1 MDEASGR
8 AVVTTL
14 PALPASLRYQTA
26 PLSWAYGTTSERS
39 ADPLSINMMT
49 FNALG
54 LSGETLKGVLA
65 AGYASPT
72 PIQTAAIPVARSGRD
87 LIGCAQTGTGK
98 TAAFVLP
105 MLQRLSEAP
114 RSHNRRP
121 IRALVV
127 TPTREL
133 PLQVETAVRTY
144 GAFTR
149 LRSIAIFGGVGL
161 RPQIQKLRRGVDIVV
176 ATPGRLLDHMSRG
189 NIALSQVEILVLD
202 EADRMFD
209 MGFIND
215 IRKIVARTP
224 KSRQTL
230 LFSATMPKAIRALT
244 RSIQTDPAFIEIGE
258 RRNPA
263 ETVIQQVCRVA
274 SEAKMDLLYHVLQ
287 TEPAETVLVFSRT
300 KHRADRIVRK
310 LGKQG
315 FAATVMHSNRSQGQR
330 QRALEGFKNGTY
342 QILVATD
349 IAARGIDV
357 DGISHVINYDTPNQ
371 AEDYIHRIGRTGRA
385 EASGEAITFVTP
397 DEERYLRAIERHTGQ
412 RLTRKVYEGF
422 EGGGAPE
429 VDAPRAGGGQ
439 ADANRQGHLHRSRP
453 RGNRHHS
460 QPRGNRSRSRRRR

>member
-1 MDEASGR
+1 
-8 AVVTTL
+8 
-14 PALPASLRYQTA
+14 
-26 PLSWAYGTTSERS
+26 
-39 ADPLSINMMT
+39 MMT
-49 FNALG
+49 FNTLG

-65 AGYASPT
+65 AGYTSPT

-114 RSHNRRP
+114 RPRNGHP

-133 PLQVETAVRTY
+133 ALQVEAAVRTY
-144 GAFTR
+144 GTFTR
-149 LRSIAIFGGVGL
+149 FRSTAIFGGVGL
-161 RPQIQKLRRGVDIVV
+161 RPQLQKLRRGVDIVV
-176 ATPGRLLDHMSRG
+176 ATPGRLLDHMNRG
-189 NIALSQVEILVLD
+189 TIDLSQIETLVLD

-215 IRKIVARTP
+215 IRKIVAQTP
-224 KSRQTL
+224 QNRQTL
-230 LFSATMPKAIRALT
+230 LFSATMPKAIQALT

-274 SEAKMDLLYHVLQ
+274 SNAKMDLLQHVLQ
-287 TEPAETVLVFSRT
+287 TEPTENVLVFSRT

-330 QRALEGFKNGTY
+330 QRALEGFRNGTY

-385 EASGEAITFVTP
+385 EASGEAITFVTR
-397 DEERYLRAIERHTGQ
+397 DEERYLRAIEQHTGQ
-412 RLTRKVYEGF
+412 RLTHKVYEGF
-422 EGGGAPE
+422 EGDGAPKTE
-429 VDAPRAGGGQ
+429 APQAGGGQ
-439 ADANRQGHLHRSRP
+439 ADANRQGNRRRSRP
-453 RGNRHHS
+453 RSKG
-460 QPRGNRSRSRRRR
+460 SRSRHQR